1 MHSGPNWQHKCVHFH
16 KCIITQKLAL
26 LANLCNFV
34 LISVFGDHLLGL
46 STDRIQW
53 RNTRFGPFCR
63 WKMAKYSHFS
73 LLCLHFAHLYH
84 YLSPWRHRPCQNGK
98 PAENRFY
105 LLNTSWLACHTLCIM
120 IHWFVTFAFTLQEMM
135 FQFLGFVLFLASGSV
150 VVDRY
155 QSFKGADGDVGV
167 ALGSMTIITGIFFL
181 VDFIL
186 LAKDHFKK
194 N

>member
-1 MHSGPNWQHKCVHFH
+1 MHH
-16 KCIITQKLAL
+16 
-26 LANLCNFV
+26 
-34 LISVFGDHLLGL
+34 
-46 STDRIQW
+46 
-53 RNTRFGPFCR
+53 
-63 WKMAKYSHFS
+63 
-73 LLCLHFAHLYH
+73 
-84 YLSPWRHRPCQNGK
+84 
-98 PAENRFY
+98 
-105 LLNTSWLACHTLCIM
+105 IM
-120 IHWFVTFAFTLQEMM
+120 TIHWFVTFAFTLQEMM